1 MLLLVTVT
9 ITAVEV
15 PGMNK
20 GPEVTQNGCCWGTL
34 SKMQWHVRNRLMWG
48 KQKISLERGDSAP
61 SFQPLMCVVL
71 HREDTHVHSKNPQV
85 PFVDCAPDYPGSAAS
100 FALSWLEA

>member
-1 MLLLVTVT
+1 MDVVGGRCL
-9 ITAVEV
+9 
-15 PGMNK
+15 
-20 GPEVTQNGCCWGTL
+20 
-34 SKMQWHVRNRLMWG
+34 KMQWHVRNRLMWG

-61 SFQPLMCVVL
+61 SFQPLVCVVL